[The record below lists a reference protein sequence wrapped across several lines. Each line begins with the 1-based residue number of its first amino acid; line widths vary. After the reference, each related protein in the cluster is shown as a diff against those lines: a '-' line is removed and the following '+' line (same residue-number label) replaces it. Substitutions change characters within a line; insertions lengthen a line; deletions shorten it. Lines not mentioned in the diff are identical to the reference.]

1 MAPPIDQLYIFIYL
15 VFIFINKKIP
25 LKQNPEGCK
34 TKGYFYMFLFVVF
47 QIIFSLNLA
56 FLNEIYHLLI
66 EDILK
71 F

>member
-1 MAPPIDQLYIFIYL
+1 
-15 VFIFINKKIP
+15 
-25 LKQNPEGCK
+25 
-34 TKGYFYMFLFVVF
+34 MFLFVVF